1 MVLMPTVN
9 YIGVSRRIDDE
20 SERARLKSA
29 VEGVKPPDMGVIVR
43 TAAVGKEVSD
53 FANDMAF
60 LTRMWNR
67 IQEKER
73 LLSAPRLIHA
83 EEPLMF
89 RTLRDL
95 FSPDIH
101 RLVIN
106 DREFFEK
113 IQVIVGILPPALQER
128 VELYEG
134 VPDMFDTYKLETA
147 IDKAL
152 ARKVWLKNG
161 GYIVIDQTE
170 ALTTID
176 VNTGKYVGNDSL
188 QETITQTNCEA
199 AKEIARQLRLRDI
212 SGIIIIDF
220 IDMDEIVDKERV
232 LDTLRTELRK
242 DRTKSNVLGITQL
255 GLVEMTRKKTR
266 PCISATLQ
274 TPCPYC
280 GGDGKVLSQE
290 TMILKVR
297 KKLMRALAEGENCSY
312 LVRVNPSVAEMIQ
325 ENSTQEAPLL
335 PSAPGHSIFVQPV
348 PGMHV
353 EEFTT
358 SPITS
363 PSELKH
369 IRSIAKAY

>member
-1 MVLMPTVN
+1 
-9 YIGVSRRIDDE
+9 
-20 SERARLKSA
+20 
-29 VEGVKPPDMGVIVR
+29 
-43 TAAVGKEVSD
+43 
-53 FANDMAF
+53 
-60 LTRMWNR
+60 
-67 IQEKER
+67 
-73 LLSAPRLIHA
+73 
-83 EEPLMF
+83 
-89 RTLRDL
+89 
-95 FSPDIH
+95 
-101 RLVIN
+101 
-106 DREFFEK
+106 
-113 IQVIVGILPPALQER
+113 
-128 VELYEG
+128 
-134 VPDMFDTYKLETA
+134 
-147 IDKAL
+147 
-152 ARKVWLKNG
+152 
-161 GYIVIDQTE
+161 
-170 ALTTID
+170 
-176 VNTGKYVGNDSL
+176 
-188 QETITQTNCEA
+188 
-199 AKEIARQLRLRDI
+199 
-212 SGIIIIDF
+212 
-220 IDMDEIVDKERV
+220 MDEIVDKERV

-274 TPCPYC
+274 APCPYC

-353 EEFTT
+353 EEFTI